1 MVVVLT
7 VLLAVIGVLFVM
19 AARLDEMTTS
29 SVVYDRD
36 LDNAVDT
43 VVELISQR
51 LAEDVPGDGIQEPFD
66 CAAPDLTYAD
76 RWLAPVEP
84 GLRDNAGTPADYS
97 DDRIWWQHASDL
109 TGQISAAIQN
119 SSIIYT
125 PAVVVDPHADA
136 NDLVPADADGDGIT
150 DSYWVRLGV
159 YDPVQNRFITS
170 SRGKPVFAAVRIID
184 NCAMLNL
191 NTASNIEDSR
201 NWPDLEG
208 RFLSSVSYRRFL
220 RGSDA
225 TSYLPA
231 DPDSIM
237 KARRWDALIDTP
249 DIYHYDVLMHID
261 NPPPA
266 YTLFDI
272 SDELEIRNRFMLT
285 SPFEARFERKDVA
298 NFTFDAGG
306 GIYSDL
312 WIPCDPTNFAQWAW
326 RVDPNNFDNQ
336 SGAYNDGSI
345 AGNYEWRYDRR
356 HVCTFYSF
364 DRNLNTGIYPARDG
378 LNNPVGSI
386 FEPGLFD
393 PDPLAV
399 PTALG
404 KPVWD
409 PVNARYV
416 YDLNN
421 VETRVQILKLLYASR
436 AWFLMKNPG
445 WDVRR
450 AARKACQFVANMIDY
465 ADDNNPTTPG
475 PFFDLAYG
483 AQTNDNPT
491 YINRHIIREL
501 ILEATDYLSGGQT
514 LINIDD
520 VHQRQFD
527 FGIGVDD
534 PNETI
539 YGYER
544 QPFISKIVKYDDHM
558 GTVHYAIELCNPYTD
573 PGGAIDLTDWQLKIG
588 TNTYIMFTGEDPFGN
603 LPVVPAATSS
613 KPEDLGRLVIVDD
626 PWIVSGL
633 GVDHYEWPA
642 LRIEAGDIIELQR
655 PNPSHWP
662 DRSDPQDSQFI
673 TVDRTT
679 DNQAGYVNAP
689 YRYRVSKRDDT
700 RWRFAN
706 NTLHEEIDSDLP
718 DDAALGRPNNVNKN
732 GHGWQLPVANNNNP
746 IDTLHDFVMVLHVGN
761 ERDPNGTMMKPVTE
775 HIAAAANEGDIRTD
789 VVPFKRMIG
798 PAKQIT
804 LGPLDYMCF
813 LNRPEGPLPG
823 RININTAPMEV
834 IRAAIRDRADLDTF
848 VDNETLARNIVDRR
862 YSKGRFRRY
871 RRITDLIDPVWD
883 TGFTR
888 FATDPNDNV
897 GDPEMVDD
905 FEERDWILSQV
916 ANLLTVRSDTF
927 TAYILV
933 RIGHDGP
940 QRRMIAIFDRSNVT
954 RDPTTLRPTAK
965 PRLIAL
971 HPVPDP
977 R

>member
-1 MVVVLT
+1 
-7 VLLAVIGVLFVM
+7 
-19 AARLDEMTTS
+19 
-29 SVVYDRD
+29 
-36 LDNAVDT
+36 
-43 VVELISQR
+43 
-51 LAEDVPGDGIQEPFD
+51 
-66 CAAPDLTYAD
+66 
-76 RWLAPVEP
+76 
-84 GLRDNAGTPADYS
+84 
-97 DDRIWWQHASDL
+97 IWWQHASDL

-159 YDPVQNRFITS
+159 YDPVQNRFIIPYITS

-306 GIYSDL
+306 GIYSYL
-312 WIPCDPTNFAQWAW
+312 WMPRDPTNFAQWAW

-465 ADDNNPTTPG
+465 VDDANPATEG
-475 PFFDLAYG
+475 PFFNGSATAILDDGYG
-483 AQTNDNPT
+483 EQRNPDPT
-491 YINRHIIREL
+491 FIDRAVIREL
-501 ILEATDYLSGGQT
+501 IAEVSSYLGKGKP
-514 LINIDD
+514 LPNGRNFIDID
-520 VHQRQFD
+520 VDTQYD

-544 QPFISKIVKYDDHM
+544 QPFISKIARFLNNSN
-558 GTVHYAIELCNPYTD
+558 GTTYYAIELCNPY
-573 PGGAIDLTDWQLKIG
+573 DLDIRLEGWRIKVG
-588 TNTYIMFTGEDPFGN
+588 DYTYQFTAADG
-603 LPVVPAATSS
+603 VTVPAMSTS
-613 KPEDLGRLVIVDD
+613 PTRQLGRLVLTDNDAIMGGKT
-626 PWIVSGL
+626 SGL
-633 GVDHYEWPA
+633 FELPPVAPVGRM
-642 LRIEAGDIIELQR
+642 RITVNDVIELQR
-655 PNPSHWP
+655 P
-662 DRSDPQDSQFI
+662 DPADTTGDKFI
-673 TVDRTT
+673 TVDRTEVA
-679 DNQAGYVNAP
+679 QAAYVAGPFADVGNLW
-689 YRYRVSKRDDT
+689 RVSKRDDT
-700 RWRFAN
+700 KWRFTN
-706 NTLHEEIDSDLP
+706 MKLHAEHET
-718 DDAALGRPNNVNKN
+718 AAVAEVGLLSENNVTLN

-775 HIAAAANEGDIRTD
+775 HVAAAANEGDIRTD

-798 PAKQIT
+798 PANQIT

-862 YSKGRFRRY
+862 YSKGLFRRY